1 MRRSFIKIIFFLVFS
16 IMMMPANAAV
26 GDQVII
32 TSPIASTVNSNNSER
47 DDEALYGT
55 VGEIV
60 ADLNSFQL
68 YQVKLQYG
76 YTTWI
81 RQKDLVVDTQRA
93 NQWKKNVTH
102 IVAVPFADVVPRP
115 STQSYPP
122 ILTLPKGAYLQI
134 DNPNETGRYYTLT
147 LVDGSNGYIRKNSV
161 RPLLNW
167 NSQGEQ
173 ITRKQIVEDALSYS
187 GAAYRWGGK
196 TMEGIDCSGFASIVY
211 MINGL
216 DIYRNASPDP
226 GYPIALMHIE
236 GTQDNQHTLSTLA
249 KAKPGDFIY
258 WEGHQGIYLGNGK
271 YIHANGSS
279 FDTRINSLIAGDPD
293 YRADLGTP
301 SSIYAWGTAF
311 PEYPAQLI
319 VRQFRA
325 ENIGVNEYRFYGK
338 VDGYT
343 PNRGILYPE
352 GKGEGKPQI
361 AIEDPEYM
369 LYENPKSTST
379 KVPVYRYTKPG
390 TYYPVIEWIN
400 DKGWRPEEKTI
411 IGEGTLATPIVV
423 L

>member
-1 MRRSFIKIIFFLVFS
+1 MGNFFVRLILFLVFC
-16 IMMMPANAAV
+16 IVAVPVNAAV

-60 ADLNSFQL
+60 SDLNGFQL
-68 YQVKLQYG
+68 YKVRLQYG

-81 RQKDLVVDTQRA
+81 HQRDLLIDTQRA
-93 NQWKKNVTH
+93 SQWKQNVTH
-102 IVAVPFADVVPRP
+102 IVAAPFADVVSRP

-122 ILTLPKGAYLQI
+122 ILTLPKGSYLRI
-134 DNPNETGRYYTLT
+134 DNPNETGRYYTVT
-147 LVDGSNGYIRKNSV
+147 LVDGSSGYIRKNSV
-161 RPLLNW
+161 RPLRRW
-167 NSQGEQ
+167 NSQGKEV
-173 ITRKQIVEDALSYS
+173 TRKQIVEDALSYS

-196 TMEGIDCSGFASIVY
+196 TIEGIDCSGFSSIVY

-236 GTQDNQHTLSTLA
+236 GAGNNQHTPSTLA
-249 KAKPGDFIY
+249 KAKPGDLIY
-258 WEGHQGIYLGNGK
+258 WDGHQGIYLGNGK

-279 FDTRINSLIAGDPD
+279 FDTRINSLFAGDPD

-311 PEYPAQLI
+311 PEYPDQLI
-319 VRQFRA
+319 VKQFRA
-325 ENIGVNEYRFYGK
+325 EKIGTNEYRFYGK

-352 GKGEGKPQI
+352 GKGMGKPQI

-369 LYENPKSTST
+369 LYEDPKSANA

-400 DKGWRPEEKTI
+400 DQGWRPEGQI
-411 IGEGTLATPIVV
+411 IRGEGTLEAPIIVR
-423 L
+423 